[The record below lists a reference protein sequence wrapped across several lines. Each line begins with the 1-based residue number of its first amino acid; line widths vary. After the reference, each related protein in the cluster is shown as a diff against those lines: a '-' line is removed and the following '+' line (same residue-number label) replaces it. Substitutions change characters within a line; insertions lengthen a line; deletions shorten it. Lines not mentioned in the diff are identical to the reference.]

1 MYLACVSTS
10 TRPSVM
16 LKPLLYEIAS
26 GRNKGVDEVCKSQEL
41 TDKPDADDYSTP
53 NGVLG

>member
-41 TDKPDADDYSTP
+41 TDKPDVDDYSTP